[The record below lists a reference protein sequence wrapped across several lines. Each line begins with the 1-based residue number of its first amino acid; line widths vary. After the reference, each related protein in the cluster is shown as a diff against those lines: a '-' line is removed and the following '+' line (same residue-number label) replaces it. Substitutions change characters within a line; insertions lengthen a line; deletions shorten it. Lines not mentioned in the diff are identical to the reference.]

1 MRLSARIIWR
11 GLESSPHFIG
21 CAQLAAFRYFD
32 SCCSKVSEDSEVSL
46 QIFFGLG
53 SGSIESGGRTSPG
66 VARRLEQGWTS
77 RSREARLLAFVHLNV
92 VL

>member
-1 MRLSARIIWR
+1 MYNPGDTPEVVRSWQHSGTWIPAAPKFRKVRRSA
-11 GLESSPHFIG
+11 
-21 CAQLAAFRYFD
+21 
-32 SCCSKVSEDSEVSL
+32 SKKSFE
-46 QIFFGLG
+46 LG